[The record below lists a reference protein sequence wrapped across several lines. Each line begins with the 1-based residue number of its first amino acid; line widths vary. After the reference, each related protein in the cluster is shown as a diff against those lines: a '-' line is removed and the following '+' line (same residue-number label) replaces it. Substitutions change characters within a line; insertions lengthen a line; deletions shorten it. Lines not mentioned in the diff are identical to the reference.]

1 MNIVTVHNLKKYFG
15 KGENQVKALDG
26 IDLEI
31 EKGKFTAII
40 GASGSG
46 KTTLLNMIGG
56 MDVPDEGEVI
66 VDGVNLRG
74 LKEKELAVFRRSKVG
89 FVYQNFNLV
98 PTLTVKE
105 NILFPL
111 SLAGSTPDPA
121 FFDEIVELLH
131 LKERLNAYP
140 GELSGGG
147 QQRVAIARALIAKP
161 AILLA
166 DEPTGNIDPELSLEM
181 MELLERVSETGI
193 TVVVVTHEHELVRQ
207 FHQRVVTLKKGR
219 IISDVPADKEAIR
232 ARAERKE
239 RLFET
244 ELEPAD
250 TAEKEAA
257 TV

>member
-15 KGENQVKALDG
+15 KGENQVRALDG

-56 MDVPDEGEVI
+56 MDIPDDGEVI

-74 LKEKELAVFRRSKVG
+74 LKEKELAVFRRNKVG

-111 SLAGSTPDPA
+111 SLAGSTPDPV
-121 FFDEIVELLH
+121 FFEEIVSLLH
-131 LKERLNAYP
+131 LKERMNAYP

-166 DEPTGNIDPELSLEM
+166 DEPTGNLDSKTGQNVLGLLKTSVETYHQTLVMITHNLELAQM
-181 MELLERVSETGI
+181 ADRVIPIED
-193 TVVVVTHEHELVRQ
+193 
-207 FHQRVVTLKKGR
+207 GR
-219 IISDVPADKEAIR
+219 IR
-232 ARAERKE
+232 A
-239 RLFET
+239 
-244 ELEPAD
+244 
-250 TAEKEAA
+250 
-257 TV
+257 

>member
-1 MNIVTVHNLKKYFG
+1 MDIVTVHNLKKYFG
-15 KGENQVKALDG
+15 KGQTQVKALDG
-26 IDLEI
+26 IDLCL

-56 MDVPDEGEVI
+56 MDTPDQGEII

-121 FFDEIVELLH
+121 FFTEIIHMLH
-131 LKERLNAYP
+131 LEERLDAYP

-147 QQRVAIARALIAKP
+147 QQRAAIARALIGKP

-166 DEPTGNIDPELSLEM
+166 DEPTGNLDSKTGQNVLGLLRLSVETYHQTLVMITHNLELAQM
-181 MELLERVSETGI
+181 A
-193 TVVVVTHEHELVRQ
+193 H
-207 FHQRVVTLKKGR
+207 RVVRIEDGR
-219 IISDVPADKEAIR
+219 ICG
-232 ARAERKE
+232 
-239 RLFET
+239 
-244 ELEPAD
+244 
-250 TAEKEAA
+250 
-257 TV
+257 

>member
-56 MDVPDEGEVI
+56 MDIPDEGEVI

-121 FFDEIVELLH
+121 FFDEIVE
-131 LKERLNAYP
+131 RLNAYP

-166 DEPTGNIDPELSLEM
+166 DEPTGNLDSRTGQNVLGLLKLSVETYRQTLVMITHNLELAQM
-181 MELLERVSETGI
+181 ADRVASRTDAS
-193 TVVVVTHEHELVRQ
+193 VRKEV
-207 FHQRVVTLKKGR
+207 RPCLR
-219 IISDVPADKEAIR
+219 III
-232 ARAERKE
+232 
-239 RLFET
+239 
-244 ELEPAD
+244 
-250 TAEKEAA
+250 
-257 TV
+257 